1 MAHTPVAPSRSSWPA
16 FAERPRRSLRSGA
29 IGPAATTRVFELH
42 EILAAGRPLN
52 ATTFAREHELS
63 TRTVKRDIER
73 LRDFHHAPI
82 VWDARA
88 RSYRYTA
95 PFDLLTGLRLGA
107 DEALAVVLAG
117 RTFAAWEGTP
127 LGRTLTATL
136 EKVARFAGAAV
147 SFPAADLRAVL
158 HQEESALDAPE
169 LRHFTGLL
177 EDILARRELVIVYQK
192 PAAAR
197 AERRTVRPLHL
208 AYLEHRWM
216 LVAEDTAK
224 AEWRNFVLARI
235 QAIER
240 TANRFCPPPTA
251 RLKAYLRGSLGRFT
265 GKTEIEVRLRFD
277 ATAAPYVRE
286 RPWHA
291 SQTVRDLPDGGAEAT
306 FRLNNLIDVQR
317 RILANGRHVEALAPP
332 ELRASVAAEIAAL
345 AAAYAVEIAG
355 LKKNLVKNAGGTSG
369 VPPLAID

>member
-16 FAERPRRSLRSGA
+16 FAERSRRSLRSGA

-158 HQEESALDAPE
+158 ELPE
-169 LRHFTGLL
+169 LQDQVSKAGMLP
-177 EDILARRELVIVYQK
+177 REPGSVEQLQ
-192 PAAAR
+192 A
-197 AERRTVRPLHL
+197 
-208 AYLEHRWM
+208 
-216 LVAEDTAK
+216 
-224 AEWRNFVLARI
+224 FV
-235 QAIER
+235 
-240 TANRFCPPPTA
+240 
-251 RLKAYLRGSLGRFT
+251 KS
-265 GKTEIEVRLRFD
+265 
-277 ATAAPYVRE
+277 
-286 RPWHA
+286 
-291 SQTVRDLPDGGAEAT
+291 
-306 FRLNNLIDVQR
+306 
-317 RILANGRHVEALAPP
+317 
-332 ELRASVAAEIAAL
+332 EIARWGD
-345 AAAYAVEIAG
+345 VVRKAG
-355 LKKNLVKNAGGTSG
+355 IEGSQ
-369 VPPLAID
+369 